1 MSGELREH
9 TEMLFPSA
17 VTASDVLFSICVAS
31 SSSSIHSENSQASH
45 LCDSRWI

>member
-9 TEMLFPSA
+9 TEMLFHLLLQPQMYS
-17 VTASDVLFSICVAS
+17 FPICVAS